1 MAGLLPAHPGGAGPA
16 DPRAGAASVVDDPS
30 PPPSDLCAQPFLCS
44 SDYEG
49 FLVAAVRHA
58 VPQSEAQVDGE
69 LARVLRDKMRDRTE
83 LILDVDL
90 EPDALRAH
98 LVEELNI
105 GFLLDDLDTT
115 ELSVRVLREQV
126 RSTHVELDLLFE
138 DPWVGRFGGLLL
150 LPLGDG
156 PHPAVLGL
164 PGHGD
169 YAAAF
174 IDKHFGDAIVAHGIA
189 LLALDLRVDSGGP
202 WEDRLA
208 RRFLQAGFSLFGLHV
223 YEAFLGTKFLRSL
236 PEVDPARIAVMG
248 HSGGS
253 MVADVA
259 THLDPGW
266 AALTT
271 DFVSTFFE
279 VQDDDGFVLCETLPS
294 LYPIHPQLEKL
305 ALPMP
310 VGRFEYGYPEG
321 EGPVVDFLV
330 RTLRPGAP
338 PAR

>member
-1 MAGLLPAHPGGAGPA
+1 MFF
-16 DPRAGAASVVDDPS
+16 DPS
-30 PPPSDLCAQPFLCS
+30 PPPPELCEQPFHC
-44 SDYEG
+44 DQEYDD
-49 FLVAAVRHA
+49 FLLRAVRHS
-58 VPQSEAQVDGE
+58 VPQSAAQIDAE

-83 LILDVDL
+83 LILDQDL
-90 EPDALRAH
+90 RPEHLAEH

-105 GFLLDDLDTT
+105 GFLLADLDRSP
-115 ELSVRVLREQV
+115 LGVRVLREQL

-138 DPWVGRFGGLLL
+138 DPWVGHFSGLLL
-150 LPLGDG
+150 LPLGQG

-169 YAAAF
+169 YAASF
-174 IDKHFGDAIVAHGIA
+174 LDKQHGDAILREGIA
-189 LLALDLRVDSGGP
+189 VLALDLRVDSGGP
-202 WEDRLA
+202 WEDRAA

-223 YEAFLGTKFLRSL
+223 YEAFVARKFLRSRDDI
-236 PEVDPARIAVMG
+236 DPLRIALMG
-248 HSGGS
+248 HSGGA
-253 MVADVA
+253 MVADVLA
-259 THLDPGW
+259 HLDPSW

-305 ALPMP
+305 HVGPP

-321 EGPVVDFLV
+321 EAAVVRFL
-330 RTLRPGAP
+330 TEALRGTKRPRGDTP
-338 PAR
+338 RSGTVGGLDARADR